1 MRRSDINAILKD
13 AQAFFD
19 KFSVKLP
26 PFAHLAPHELAA
38 LSDSDVIQNNLGW
51 DVTDYGLG
59 KFDTQG
65 LFLFTARNGKAEN
78 LKKGEGITYA
88 EKIMISRKD
97 QYSPMHRHYSK
108 TEDIINRGGGRL
120 VLELF
125 GPDAEGFV
133 DKEASFT
140 VPMDGVERTFT
151 AGSRV
156 ALEPGESITLVPGI
170 WHAFWGEGDDV
181 LIGEVSTVNDDN
193 IDNWFA
199 EPLARFSEVEEDEAP
214 WHLLVSDYPNLAKW
228 KAPAAA
234 K

>member
-78 LKKGEGITYA
+78 LKKRQKYVKSEGSGN
-88 EKIMISRKD
+88 M
-97 QYSPMHRHYSK
+97 
-108 TEDIINRGGGRL
+108 N
-120 VLELF
+120 VL
-125 GPDAEGFV
+125 
-133 DKEASFT
+133 K
-140 VPMDGVERTFT
+140 
-151 AGSRV
+151 
-156 ALEPGESITLVPGI
+156 
-170 WHAFWGEGDDV
+170 
-181 LIGEVSTVNDDN
+181 
-193 IDNWFA
+193 
-199 EPLARFSEVEEDEAP
+199 
-214 WHLLVSDYPNLAKW
+214 
-228 KAPAAA
+228 
-234 K
+234 